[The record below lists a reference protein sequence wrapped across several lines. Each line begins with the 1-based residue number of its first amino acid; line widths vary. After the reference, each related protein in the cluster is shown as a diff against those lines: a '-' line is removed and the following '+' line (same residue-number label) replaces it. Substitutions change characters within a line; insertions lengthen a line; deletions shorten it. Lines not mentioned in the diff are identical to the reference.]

1 MDNELLTVT
10 KCQQLLKWLSGQEPP
25 ANLGDTGGVDSVPGS
40 EDPWRRA
47 WQPLQCSCLENPMDR
62 ASLVGYSPWGQR
74 ASMHEQLPPYFFFF
88 LTHFAPT
95 PFFKGKA

>member
-40 EDPWRRA
+40 EDPLEEGMATTPVFLPGESHGQSEPGGLQSMGLESQHARA
-47 WQPLQCSCLENPMDR
+47 AATILSYLAIQC
-62 ASLVGYSPWGQR
+62 WGR
-74 ASMHEQLPPYFFFF
+74 GERKRDS
-88 LTHFAPT
+88 
-95 PFFKGKA
+95 